1 MELYGNGESTVVVF
15 VYLLVN
21 LLLRVYGSGRY
32 GEKLRELG
40 ESSDGLGQ
48 SGGGLSGSGK
58 FAVRINKIRTT
69 ESVTSSQHPEMLPLK
84 KPPSPTASLS
94 GIEN

>member
-58 FAVRINKIRTT
+58 FAVRINKIV
-69 ESVTSSQHPEMLPLK
+69 E
-84 KPPSPTASLS
+84 PPNLLQVHNTQKCFL
-94 GIEN
+94 